1 MSKEILGIT
10 HNSFFVREKYKEHYW
25 GFSEEFGE
33 NLRVFES
40 VKCEGDKIV
49 MTLIGSGRE

>member
-10 HNSFFVREKYKEHYW
+10 HNSFFVREKNKEHYW

-33 NLRVFES
+33 NLMVFES